1 MGQAG
6 IDAKMK
12 ILVIRRD
19 NIGDLVCTT
28 PLLRALRQRFP
39 EAWIGAL
46 VNSYN
51 APVLAGNPDVSEVLV
66 YRKAKHREKG
76 ESALAVYAERA
87 RLVWR
92 LRRMGIDDVILAA
105 PARQSS
111 ALRFARWIAP
121 RRVLGGRDSPLPH
134 EAEKVFA
141 VLENYGIAG
150 PPPPCRIVPD
160 PAAVARMRAQLPAAW
175 RGRRLIGVHISAR
188 KPSQRW
194 PAERFAALIMAL
206 HGRPGQGGSMSDAVP
221 ALGRPGG
228 GAPAFLLFWSPGE
241 ADNPLHP
248 GDDDKARQIARIATS
263 CRDLPLLAMPT
274 HRLEELIA
282 GLSLADSVVCSDG
295 GAMHV
300 AAGLGKPIVCLFGQS
315 DTGRWHPWGVPHV
328 ALQKESRDVN
338 DITVEESVVACAML
352 MRKIGA

>member
-1 MGQAG
+1 
-6 IDAKMK
+6 MK

-51 APVLAGNPDVSEVLV
+51 APVLAGNPDVSEVLA
-66 YRKAKHREKG
+66 YRKAKHREAN
-76 ESALAVYAERA
+76 ESVLAVYAERV

-92 LRRMGIDDVILAA
+92 LRGLGIDDVILAA
-105 PARQSS
+105 PARQPS
-111 ALRFARWIAP
+111 AERFARWIAP
-121 RRVLGGRDSPLPH
+121 RRVLGGRDSPLAH

-150 PPPPCRIVPD
+150 PPPACRVVPD
-160 PAAVARMRAQLPAAW
+160 PAVVARLRSRLPADW
-175 RGRRLIGVHISAR
+175 SGRPVIAVHISAR

-194 PAERFAALIMAL
+194 PAERFAALIRAL
-206 HGRPGQGGSMSDAVP
+206 HGR
-221 ALGRPGG
+221 R
-228 GAPAFLLFWSPGE
+228 GAAFLLFWSPGE

-248 GDDDKARQIARIATS
+248 GDDDKARQIAVS

-300 AAGLGKPIVCLFGQS
+300 AAGLGKPIACFFGQS

-338 DITVEESVVACAML
+338 DITVEEAVVACAML
-352 MRKIGA
+352 MRKIGAAD